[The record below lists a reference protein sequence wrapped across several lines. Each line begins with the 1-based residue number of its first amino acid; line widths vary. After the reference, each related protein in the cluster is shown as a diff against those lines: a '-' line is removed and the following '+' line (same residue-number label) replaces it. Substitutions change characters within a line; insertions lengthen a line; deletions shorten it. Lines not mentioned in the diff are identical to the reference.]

1 MGLLRRSFRHVMPFS
16 RLGAVL
22 WAWRHRQQIAGWA
35 GWMTRAVPRIAAGDT
50 RDVVTEGRLQA
61 ALSTDRRLRDSDQ
74 VRAEVVDG
82 VAVLHGVVSP
92 EAHDAAIN
100 LATTSNGVRRVRD
113 ELQET
118 KGRR

>member
-1 MGLLRRSFRHVMPFS
+1 MPFS

-61 ALSTDRRLRDSDQ
+61 ALTTDRRLGENDQ

-92 EAHDAAIN
+92 EAHDAAIDV
-100 LATTSNGVRRVRD
+100 ATTSSGVRRVRD

-118 KGRR
+118 RGRRRR

>member
-1 MGLLRRSFRHVMPFS
+1 MPFS
-16 RLGAVL
+16 RIGAGL

-50 RDVVTEGRLQA
+50 RDVVTEGRLRA
-61 ALSTDRRLRDSDQ
+61 AFSTDRRIRDGDE

-92 EAHDAAIN
+92 EAHDAALN
-100 LATTSNGVRRVRD
+100 LATTTSGVRRVRD

-118 KGRR
+118 GGRRR